1 MQAKEF
7 RVLCKSER
15 LEFSPLKIE
24 AKKLG
29 RVTLLFKLK
38 LNEFHFCKLYCQV
51 FIMDKEFQEKYNI
64 KNPSLSGSRI
74 VGEAFLKSLS
84 TYTPFDD
91 IRIMKC

>member
-1 MQAKEF
+1 
-7 RVLCKSER
+7 
-15 LEFSPLKIE
+15 
-24 AKKLG
+24 
-29 RVTLLFKLK
+29 
-38 LNEFHFCKLYCQV
+38 
-51 FIMDKEFQEKYNI
+51 MDKEFQEKYNI